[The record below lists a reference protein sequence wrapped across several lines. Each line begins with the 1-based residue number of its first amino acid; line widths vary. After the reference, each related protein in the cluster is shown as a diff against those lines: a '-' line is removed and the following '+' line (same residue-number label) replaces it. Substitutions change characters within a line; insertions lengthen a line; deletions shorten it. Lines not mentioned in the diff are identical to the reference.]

1 MVNTNGQLY
10 TIEGLAASLI
20 LLLTAYLVV
29 NSTSVYT
36 PGDAHISDMQLE
48 VTGSDALNMM
58 DYTPNLTTAGK
69 IPKSPLQEIIEVPNA
84 ANQTR
89 FVQMFDNLTNNRT
102 SSGKDRIH
110 FMANFSYVKGSIT
123 SPPSGNPVDTTT
135 LLGMTRSLTG
145 GEHAVRVT
153 KWVIADVGV
162 PPGSSASV
170 RKRAV
175 LVEVLLWRD

>member
-1 MVNTNGQLY
+1 MVNSGGQLY

-58 DYTPNLTTAGK
+58 THVSNISPDGTVG
-69 IPKSPLQEIIEVPNA
+69 KSPLQLMIETGDSAGFKTMFNNIVNNKTASGRDRIQFA
-84 ANQTR
+84 AN
-89 FVQMFDNLTNNRT
+89 V
-102 SSGKDRIH
+102 
-110 FMANFSYVKGSIT
+110 SYVRSDGSVNIT
-123 SPPSGNPVDTTT
+123 TPI
-135 LLGMTRSLTG
+135 GMTRSLTG
-145 GEHAVRVT
+145 GEHAVRVS
-153 KWVIADVGV
+153 KWLIVEKQPGQL
-162 PPGSSASV
+162 PGSDSAI
-170 RKRAV
+170 KHAV